1 MNNKIKSINPKSL
14 QLPTKAYSQGV
25 LIPLGDAE
33 LFFVTGQIA
42 QDIDGNVVAP
52 NDAKVQ
58 TELVFSRIADILKE
72 GGMTMDNV
80 VKAQIFLTNMKDSS
94 VVSKVRDEVFKTSR
108 PVSTLVGVSGLV
120 KEGCCVE
127 IEVTAVKLKN

>member
-1 MNNKIKSINPKSL
+1 MNNKIKSVNPSSLGVPKKS
-14 QLPTKAYSQGV
+14 YSQGM

-33 LFFVTGQIA
+33 ILFVTGQIA
-42 QDIDGNVVAP
+42 QDAEGNVVAP
-52 NDAKVQ
+52 NNAKIQ
-58 TELVFSRIADILKE
+58 TEIVFSRIANILKE

-80 VKAQIFLTNMKDSS
+80 VKTQIFLTNIKDSS
-94 VVSKVRDEVFKTSR
+94 IVSSVRDEVFKVSR

-127 IEVTAVKLKN
+127 IEVTAIKIK